1 MRQQSPSLASV
12 TSWFGTKAS
21 YLLFM
26 YFIHA
31 DVLTCVHCMNHPYSC
46 HALLQWPFNNANIP
60 PTKKR
65 HRQRALGPQHLQT
78 IAATG
83 TMATFL
89 VVKSAMLESGGDK
102 NNLKHTDMMQTG
114 LALAKEILPTLLAIK
129 APLGEML
136 DEMVSMLEAL
146 LPPYTGKPFAPLGTR
161 GFSEF

>member
-1 MRQQSPSLASV
+1 
-12 TSWFGTKAS
+12 
-21 YLLFM
+21 
-26 YFIHA
+26 
-31 DVLTCVHCMNHPYSC
+31 
-46 HALLQWPFNNANIP
+46 
-60 PTKKR
+60 
-65 HRQRALGPQHLQT
+65 
-78 IAATG
+78 
-83 TMATFL
+83 MATFL

-146 LPPYTGKPFAPLGTR
+146 LPTYTGKPFAPLGTR